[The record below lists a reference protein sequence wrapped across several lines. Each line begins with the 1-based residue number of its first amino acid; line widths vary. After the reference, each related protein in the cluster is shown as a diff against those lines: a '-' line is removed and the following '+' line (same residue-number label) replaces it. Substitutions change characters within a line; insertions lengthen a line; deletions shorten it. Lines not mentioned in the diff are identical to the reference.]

1 MWDELF
7 FEYASKG
14 QSIPASRIDRIE
26 LTSYEK
32 KQPTTIQCHV
42 YERNICQKPHKQRSF
57 VAHMML
63 DQHHNEHT
71 HLGLGMSFQL
81 TPFGTYV
88 AQLGRLLA
96 LATKADCP

>member
-1 MWDELF
+1 MWDEL
-7 FEYASKG
+7 
-14 QSIPASRIDRIE
+14 I
-26 LTSYEK
+26 SYEK

-57 VAHMML
+57 VAHMTL
-63 DQHHNEHT
+63 DQHHNKHT
-71 HLGLGMSFQL
+71 HLGIGMPFHL

-96 LATKADCP
+96 LATKADCL